1 MAVYSISQAASC
13 KPSSLRRVTAPRPM
27 KTRSSRPGVAALRS
41 RDHTSECGPAAEPH
55 RAERAPGA
63 ATAHA
68 STRATGLARR
78 SGIAVCPF
86 AKTRPEIVLAQ
97 FVLVANRPDLDISW
111 VPLTGSRVRKE
122 EAESSA
128 TSFLAGPARMPV
140 EFLTPRED
148 LRQVHLAFEITR
160 NISRTSSCYAW
171 T

>member
-63 ATAHA
+63 ATAH
-68 STRATGLARR
+68 
-78 SGIAVCPF
+78 VCPF